1 MPQRKGRILEIMRL
15 QERRMQI
22 ESLRM
27 VMLVVAHG
35 SPDLALAMTAMLDC
49 LACEC
54 DVVVLVTC
62 TTICRAVS
70 LDNCTFRE
78 AEQGGR
84 CGCVENLSTL
94 ESWSQEG
101 SGSIT
106 KSREKS

>member
-54 DVVVLVTC
+54 DARLQE
-62 TTICRAVS
+62 
-70 LDNCTFRE
+70 LRE
-78 AEQGGR
+78 
-84 CGCVENLSTL
+84 
-94 ESWSQEG
+94 
-101 SGSIT
+101 
-106 KSREKS
+106 